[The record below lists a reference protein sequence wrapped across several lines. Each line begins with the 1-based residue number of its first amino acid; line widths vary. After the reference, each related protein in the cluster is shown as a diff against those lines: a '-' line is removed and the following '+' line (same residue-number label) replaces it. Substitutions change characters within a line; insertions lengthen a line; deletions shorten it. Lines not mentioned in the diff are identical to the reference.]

1 MEELKND
8 ILQYSID
15 VRNPVDQSQII
26 HALID
31 AGIEV
36 VGISFKSS
44 WTDKDYWAGKPGS
57 ELA

>member
-26 HALID
+26 HALTD

-44 WTDKDYWAGKPGS
+44 WTDEDYRAGKPGR